1 MTSAAWETHRE
12 AARTVRAFLNRHGG
26 YALFGVTQAGV
37 VSGQQF
43 SERTIEESSAGNAPL
58 AVLRK

>member
-1 MTSAAWETHRE
+1 MC
-12 AARTVRAFLNRHGG
+12 AFLNQRGG
-26 YALFGVTQAGV
+26 QVLFGVTQAGV
-37 VSGQQF
+37 VVGQQV